1 LIFYL
6 FIFSYY
12 SVIYIYTI
20 MAASVTSSPI
30 RSAGTAG
37 SPGFRSQRKLS
48 AETIVKK
55 IQTLEDAIQS
65 LRQQLVFTRSEEDV
79 CPGPQKEV
87 KKPKEIKQQKE
98 TKETKQKKTQESK
111 EEKIPMPWTGQVDFA
126 ACVGLKA
133 QYGLFIQCAKT
144 CDMKTASFQIDNH
157 ECRFCS
163 DCSKK
168 CDENGKHPVGTIEE
182 RIESG
187 VGKYV
192 NAKTGKRETIYIEVL
207 EKMKITKEQALE
219 SAQRRGFQI
228 PDWMLEKAEK
238 KRGRPAATVAAAT
251 VGATAAAALANDTGN
266 DETKSNETKN
276 TKEKK
281 PRQPRAKATTNAATT
296 KAATTKKTTK
306 ASAATQ
312 DTPQKKN
319 SAQSSICI
327 DLNNDDESVTPVADA
342 ASVASVASAPQE
354 NEKKKRGR
362 PTKSNTQN
370 NIGES
375 EMQQLIVQATTEKK
389 KRLSLDAAVADAHT
403 SEEGVQVETHLTF
416 EENENGNE
424 QEQLGEDEIFEMFDK
439 MLENEDEKK
448 QQEQQEQQGQQE
460 LVVTVATKEKKGKSE
475 KKAKKS
481 NDKEKVEKEK
491 ISKKE
496 AAALKK
502 AQEEEA
508 ALKKAQEE
516 EAALKKAQ
524 EEAAALKKAQEE
536 AALKKA
542 QEEEE
547 DDNETVDEEEEESNE
562 EEEEELEC
570 EEYEY
575 DGETYGLAPNGDIYS
590 QDGDLVGKLTNGVPN
605 MFN

>member
-1 LIFYL
+1 MAT
-6 FIFSYY
+6 
-12 SVIYIYTI
+12 SV
-20 MAASVTSSPI
+20 VSSPI

-55 IQTLEDAIQS
+55 IQTLEDAIES
-65 LRQQLVFTRSEEDV
+65 LRQQLVFTRSEEESI
-79 CPGPQKEV
+79 PQKEA
-87 KKPKEIKQQKE
+87 KKPKEAKQPKEPKEQKE
-98 TKETKQKKTQESK
+98 KMPAAAKQKKIQESK
-111 EEKIPMPWTGQVDFA
+111 EEEKEKIPMPWIGQVDFIT
-126 ACVGLKA
+126 CVGLKA

-144 CDMKTASFQIDNH
+144 CDMKTASFQIDNR

-168 CDENGKHPVGTIEE
+168 CDENGKHSVGTIEE
-182 RIESG
+182 RIEAG

-192 NAKTGKRETIYIEVL
+192 NVKTGKRETIYIEVL

-238 KRGRPAATVAAAT
+238 KRGRPAATVAAAIVDPT
-251 VGATAAAALANDTGN
+251 ALAIDTGN
-266 DETKSNETKN
+266 DDTKTNETKD

-281 PRQPRAKATTNAATT
+281 PRQPRAKATTKATTT
-296 KAATTKKTTK
+296 KATTTKAVTTKKTAK
-306 ASAATQ
+306 ASVATQ

-342 ASVASVASAPQE
+342 SVASVASVASSIPQE

-362 PTKSNTQN
+362 PTKSNTQSN
-370 NIGES
+370 VGES
-375 EMQQLIVQATTEKK
+375 EMQQLIAQATTEKK
-389 KRLSLDAAVADAHT
+389 KRLSLDAAPDTHT
-403 SEEGVQVETHLTF
+403 SEEGDQTQVETHLTF
-416 EENENGNE
+416 EENGNE
-424 QEQLGEDEIFEMFDK
+424 EEQLGEDEIFEMFDK
-439 MLENEDEKK
+439 MLENEDEDENEDEKN
-448 QQEQQEQQGQQE
+448 QQEQQEKQQQE
-460 LVVTVATKEKKGKSE
+460 QVVTVATKEKKGKSE

-481 NDKEKVEKEK
+481 DDKEKVEKEK

-496 AAALKK
+496 AALKK
-502 AQEEEA
+502 A
-508 ALKKAQEE
+508 EE

-524 EEAAALKKAQEE
+524 EEAAFKKKAEAEDGEE
-536 AALKKA
+536 T
-542 QEEEE
+542 EDEE
-547 DDNETVDEEEEESNE
+547 DGSNE
-562 EEEEELEC
+562 EEAELEC

>member
-1 LIFYL
+1 MAT
-6 FIFSYY
+6 
-12 SVIYIYTI
+12 SV
-20 MAASVTSSPI
+20 VSSPV
-30 RSAGTAG
+30 RSARTAG

-48 AETIVKK
+48 AGIIVKK

-65 LRQQLVFTRSEEDV
+65 LRQQLVFARSEEDV
-79 CPGPQKEV
+79 CPDTQKEV

-111 EEKIPMPWTGQVDFA
+111 EEEKIPMPWTGQVDFA

-238 KRGRPAATVAAAT
+238 KRGRPAATVGAATIAAA
-251 VGATAAAALANDTGN
+251 APAAALANDTGN
-266 DETKSNETKN
+266 DETKTNETKN

-281 PRQPRAKATTNAATT
+281 PRQPRAKATT
-296 KAATTKKTTK
+296 KAATTK

-327 DLNNDDESVTPVADA
+327 DLNNDDESVTPVAIVADA

-375 EMQQLIVQATTEKK
+375 EMQQLIAQATTEKK
-389 KRLSLDAAVADAHT
+389 KRLSLDAADAHT
-403 SEEGVQVETHLTF
+403 SEEGDQIQVETHLTF

-439 MLENEDEKK
+439 MLENEEQ
-448 QQEQQEQQGQQE
+448 QQEQQEKQQQE
-460 LVVTVATKEKKGKSE
+460 QQEPVVTVATKEKKGKSE

-481 NDKEKVEKEK
+481 DDKEKVEKEK

-502 AQEEEA
+502 AQEEA

-516 EAALKKAQ
+516 TALKKAQ
-524 EEAAALKKAQEE
+524 EEAALKKAQEE

>member
-1 LIFYL
+1 MPT
-6 FIFSYY
+6 
-12 SVIYIYTI
+12 SV
-20 MAASVTSSPI
+20 VSSPI

-48 AETIVKK
+48 AGTIVKK

-65 LRQQLVFTRSEEDV
+65 LRQQLVFARSEEDV
-79 CPGPQKEV
+79 CPDTQKEV
-87 KKPKEIKQQKE
+87 KKPKEAKKQKE

-111 EEKIPMPWTGQVDFA
+111 EEEKEKIPMPWIGQADFTT
-126 ACVGLKA
+126 CVGVKA
-133 QYGLFIQCAKT
+133 QYGLFIQCGKT

-163 DCSKK
+163 DCFKK

-182 RIESG
+182 RIEAG

-192 NAKTGKRETIYIEVL
+192 NGKTGKKETMYIEVL
-207 EKMKITKEQALE
+207 EKMGITKEQALE

-251 VGATAAAALANDTGN
+251 IAATAALAIDTGN
-266 DETKSNETKN
+266 DETKTNETKD

-281 PRQPRAKATTNAATT
+281 PRQPRAKATTKATT
-296 KAATTKKTTK
+296 KV
-306 ASAATQ
+306 SAATQ

-327 DLNNDDESVTPVADA
+327 DLNNDDESVTPVADPVA
-342 ASVASVASAPQE
+342 IVASVASAPQE
-354 NEKKKRGR
+354 KEKKKRGR

-375 EMQQLIVQATTEKK
+375 EMQQLIAQATTEKK
-389 KRLSLDAAVADAHT
+389 KRLSLDAAAADAHT
-403 SEEGVQVETHLTF
+403 SEEGDQIQVETHLTF
-416 EENENGNE
+416 EDNENGIE

-439 MLENEDEKK
+439 MLENE
-448 QQEQQEQQGQQE
+448 EQQQGQQE
-460 LVVTVATKEKKGKSE
+460 KQQQEPVVTVATKEKKGKSE

-508 ALKKAQEE
+508 AKKKAQE
-516 EAALKKAQ
+516 
-524 EEAAALKKAQEE
+524 EE

-547 DDNETVDEEEEESNE
+547 DDNETVDEEEDESNE